1 MTPVCESHYS
11 RLERDF
17 YMKQKARAY
26 MENLK

>member
-26 MENLK
+26 M